1 MRRECSDC
9 SGNFTERDAPPAS
22 GSSPVAISVHCV
34 PFDVASIANFAMRY
48 PPAAQSD
55 CVNSTES
62 ASTIFE
68 SWISTVTGNFGL
80 FADSH

>member
-1 MRRECSDC
+1 M
-9 SGNFTERDAPPAS
+9 
-22 GSSPVAISVHCV
+22 